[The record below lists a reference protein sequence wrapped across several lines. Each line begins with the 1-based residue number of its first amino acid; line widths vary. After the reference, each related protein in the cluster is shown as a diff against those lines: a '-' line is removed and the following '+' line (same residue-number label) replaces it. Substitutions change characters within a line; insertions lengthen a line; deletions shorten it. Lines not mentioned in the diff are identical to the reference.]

1 MSFQGKEVTKI
12 LYLSSGKLLETP
24 TGASDQGYTMAIV
37 WITKPNDA
45 EKGIAFSTEDRYLCI
60 WKRNGVNFTEVFS
73 KRLTGGT
80 EGQEISSMAYN
91 PSSGHLG
98 LYIGSLLWPILVKL
112 VAIPKHWPQAVG
124 FGQSGVHRPELWT
137 FRREDG
143 VIHILN
149 DNRQVLKSKDTSTV
163 IGHASIN
170 MKEDAVILDDVSQGI
185 ALYKLLGTE
194 RLKTFSVPHSEC
206 RS

>member
-1 MSFQGKEVTKI
+1 
-12 LYLSSGKLLETP
+12 
-24 TGASDQGYTMAIV
+24 ASNQGYTTAIV

-45 EKGIAFSTEDRYLCI
+45 EEGIAFGTEDGYLCI

-73 KRLTGGT
+73 KRLTGGA

-98 LYIGSLLWPILVKL
+98 VVHCSEAVHWFIIDGAMWPILVKL
-112 VAIPKHWPQAVG
+112 VAFPKHWPQAVG
-124 FGQSGVHRPELWT
+124 FGQSGVRRPELWT
-137 FRREDG
+137 FGREDG

-149 DNRQVLKSKDTSTV
+149 DNGQVLKSKDTGTV
-163 IGHASIN
+163 IGHAAIN

-185 ALYKLLGTE
+185 ALYKLSGTE
-194 RLKTFSVPHSEC
+194 RLKSVPHSEC
-206 RS
+206 RSR